1 MKAIWCTFLPSP
13 IPRFFRPFHAC
24 VVGGLWKLM
33 VGWMTDQEWVV
44 YRAMRR
50 LLCLD
55 DFKPNPP
62 WGEMENKWL
71 MGHYN
76 TSAETQWIYD
86 YVV

>member
-1 MKAIWCTFLPSP
+1 
-13 IPRFFRPFHAC
+13 
-24 VVGGLWKLM
+24 
-33 VGWMTDQEWVV
+33 MTDQEWVV

-62 WGEMENKWL
+62 WGEMENEWL
-71 MGHYN
+71 MVHYN
-76 TSAETQWIYD
+76 TSAETQWSYD